1 MSGPQSPIL
10 LADLGG
16 TNARFALLEGD
27 KITRVA
33 TLPVA
38 DYKSPIEA
46 AEAYLAREG
55 RGVKPESAAF
65 AAAGPI
71 VDGKVVMTNAHWVVD
86 GEAVRSGLGLASARI
101 VNDFDALARSVP
113 VLGSADLL
121 ALGGGVPVAG
131 APIAVVGPGTGFGV
145 AALIA
150 SQIVETVLV
159 TEGGHATLPG
169 EDKREDAII
178 DNLRQRLGHVSV
190 EHVLSGDG
198 LEQLY
203 RAVVAVE
210 APSAPDQRNSPDIVA
225 HAVAGDCAA
234 SVAALELFCAFLGAV
249 AGNIA
254 LTFGARG
261 GVFIGGGMALHFQDF
276 LARSAFRK
284 RFEAKGR
291 FKAYLA
297 AVPTALIRHPYP
309 AFLGLARLLQHHPSS

>member
-1 MSGPQSPIL
+1 MSGPPSPIL

-38 DYKSPIEA
+38 DYKSPVEA
-46 AEAYLAREG
+46 AQAYLAREG
-55 RGVKPESAAF
+55 EGAKPESAAV

-71 VDGKVVMTNAHWVVD
+71 VDGKIVMTNAHWVVD
-86 GEAVRSGLGLASARI
+86 GEAIRGALGLASART
-101 VNDFDALARSVP
+101 VNDFDALARAVP

-121 ALGGGVPVAG
+121 ALGGGAPVAG
-131 APIAVVGPGTGFGV
+131 APVAVVGPGTGFGV

-178 DNLRQRLGHVSV
+178 ENLRQRLGHVSV

-203 RAVVAVE
+203 RAVVALE
-210 APSAPDQRNSPDIVA
+210 APKSPDRDSPGIVA
-225 HAVAGDCAA
+225 HAVAGDCKA

-309 AFLGLARLLQHHPSS
+309 AFLGLARLLQHHPSP